1 MTKTYNSPPN
11 WPPPPPGWMP
21 EPGWKPHATW
31 GPAPPGWQF
40 WIDVPDASG
49 ISQMETPS
57 TAGEHRLRIFLSYR
71 RNDCQPQANGL
82 YDGLRN
88 RLPDAR
94 VFMDIDGI
102 PAGADF
108 EKYIRGEISVC
119 DVVLVM
125 IGDNWLDARPNSD
138 VRRIDEPGD
147 FVRLEIESAL
157 ASAQVKTFP
166 VLVEGTV
173 MPGPGQL
180 PQSISRLARL
190 QAVELDDRRWRGDLE
205 HLVAEV
211 EAVARERG
219 KAAARPTPSRS
230 VTPAPESAPVLL
242 ADPGHAGREHS
253 ESVVTPQ
260 SMPGALV
267 WMPLYTFGLGA
278 FVPAL
283 WAGWKRAPGDPARIR
298 LFLLSGALLLTGA
311 AGWTVES
318 AAPEDATGTP
328 TGPLFGIGVV
338 LTIVTIIAGIL
349 IAKAFRTPPPR
360 P

>member
-1 MTKTYNSPPN
+1 
-11 WPPPPPGWMP
+11 MP
-21 EPGWKPHATW
+21 EPGWKPDPGW
-31 GPAPPGWQF
+31 GPAPAGWQF
-40 WIDVPDASG
+40 WIDVPAVSG
-49 ISQMETPS
+49 VSQMQTPS
-57 TAGEHRLRIFLSYR
+57 TTGADRMRIFLSYR

-108 EKYIRGEISVC
+108 EEYIRGEISVC

-125 IGDNWLDARPNSD
+125 IGDNWLDARPGSE

-157 ASAQVKTFP
+157 ASTQVKTIP
-166 VLVEGTV
+166 VLVEGIA
-173 MPGPGQL
+173 MPAPEQL

-219 KAAARPTPSRS
+219 KAAARPNPSRPA
-230 VTPAPESAPVLL
+230 TPAPEPAPVLL
-242 ADPGHAGREHS
+242 ADPGHAGKEPPVATQPRTAPIAYLLM
-253 ESVVTPQ
+253 VVPF
-260 SMPGALV
+260 L
-267 WMPLYTFGLGA
+267 TFGFA
-278 FVPAL
+278 AWVPAL
-283 WAGWKRAPGDPARIR
+283 WAGLKRSPDDPARKR
-298 LFLLSGALLLTGA
+298 LFALCGAMVVA
-311 AGWTVES
+311 VVVAFIFID
-318 AAPEDATGTP
+318 AAPEDAAGDS
-328 TGPLFGIGVV
+328 TGPLIAIGSLLWILTMTTGTVV
-338 LTIVTIIAGIL
+338 AV
-349 IAKAFRTPPPR
+349 AFRKPPPAR
-360 P
+360 

>member
-21 EPGWKPHATW
+21 EPGWKPDPSW
-31 GPAPPGWQF
+31 GPAPAGWQF
-40 WIDVPDASG
+40 WIEVPDASG
-49 ISQMETPS
+49 VSQMATPS
-57 TAGEHRLRIFLSYR
+57 TSGEDRLRIFLSYR

-82 YDGLRN
+82 YDGLKN

-108 EKYIRGEISVC
+108 EEYIRREISVC

-157 ASAQVKTFP
+157 ASAQVRTFP
-166 VLVEGTV
+166 VLVEGTL
-173 MPGPGQL
+173 MPGPEQL

-211 EAVARERG
+211 EAVSRERG
-219 KAAARPTPSRS
+219 KLAAR
-230 VTPAPESAPVLL
+230 VTPAEVTRVPEPAPVLL
-242 ADPGHAGREHS
+242 ADPGHAGREHVEPVAQAS
-253 ESVVTPQ
+253 P
-260 SMPGALV
+260 MPGALV
-267 WMPLYTFGLGA
+267 WMPLYTVGLGA
-278 FVPAL
+278 WVPAL
-283 WAGWKRAPGDPARIR
+283 WAAWKRPPGDPVRTR
-298 LFLLSGALLLTGA
+298 LFLLSGALLLAGA
-311 AGWTVES
+311 AGFIVEG
-318 AAPEDATGTP
+318 AAPEDSTGSP
-328 TGPLFGIGVV
+328 TGPLFGIGAT
-338 LTIVTIIAGIL
+338 LMIVTIIAGIL
-349 IAKAFRTPPPR
+349 VAKAYRMPPHR
-360 P
+360 S